1 MEEFLITYISE
12 NLHFQVI
19 SNILQEL
26 TKFLTKKEQE
36 KLYEENLNNTIINN
50 YNTYYRPIELNIVV
64 IDNVF
69 VI

>member
-1 MEEFLITYISE
+1 LEEFLITYISE

>member
-1 MEEFLITYISE
+1 MITYISE